1 MDKKKEEESF
11 KNQTEQ
17 FMMDNSNTMKKMDKE
32 RWPSMIKHTKV
43 ISLTVISMAMEFA
56 TTAMEI
62 SMKELSS
69 KTRDKGKESYISQDS
84 TMSMKEISSMIR
96 WKDTEK

>member
-1 MDKKKEEESF
+1 
-11 KNQTEQ
+11 
-17 FMMDNSNTMKKMDKE
+17 
-32 RWPSMIKHTKV
+32 MIKPTKV

-84 TMSMKEISSMIR
+84 TMSMKEILSMIE

>member
-1 MDKKKEEESF
+1 MDLSKMESDMGLGS
-11 KNQTEQ
+11 T
-17 FMMDNSNTMKKMDKE
+17 
-32 RWPSMIKHTKV
+32 
-43 ISLTVISMAMEFA
+43 ISQ
-56 TTAMEI
+56 MEI

-69 KTRDKGKESYISQDS
+69 KTRDKGKESSISQDS

>member
-1 MDKKKEEESF
+1 
-11 KNQTEQ
+11 
-17 FMMDNSNTMKKMDKE
+17 
-32 RWPSMIKHTKV
+32 MIKPTKV

-69 KTRDKGKESYISQDS
+69 KTRDKGKESYISQD
-84 TMSMKEISSMIR
+84 
-96 WKDTEK
+96 